1 MLTKNEFKE
10 FRKIIREEI
19 EAESENMTNE
29 LQTEMKV
36 NMMRTIGE
44 LKELNTRIKNVE
56 VKLNK
61 IQKDV
66 RYTVDFLDKEG
77 LKTQKRVERLENHLH
92 LSPLS

>member
-92 LSPLS
+92 LPPLS

>member
-77 LKTQKRVERLENHLH
+77 FKTQKRVERLENHLH

>member
-10 FRKIIREEI
+10 FRKIVREEI
-19 EAESENMTNE
+19 EAESENIKNE

-36 NMMRTIGE
+36 NMMRTVGE
-44 LKELNTRIKNVE
+44 LKELNTRVKNIE

-61 IQKDV
+61 IQKDLK
-66 RYTVDFLDKEG
+66 YTIDFLDKKG
-77 LKTQKRVERLENHLH
+77 LKTQKRVKRLENHLH

>member
-10 FRKIIREEI
+10 FRKIVREEI
-19 EAESENMTNE
+19 EAESENIKNE

-36 NMMRTIGE
+36 NMMRTVGE
-44 LKELNTRIKNVE
+44 LKELNTRVKNIE

-61 IQKDV
+61 IQKDLK
-66 RYTVDFLDKEG
+66 YTVDFLNKEG
-77 LKTQKRVERLENHLH
+77 LKTQKRVKRLENHLH